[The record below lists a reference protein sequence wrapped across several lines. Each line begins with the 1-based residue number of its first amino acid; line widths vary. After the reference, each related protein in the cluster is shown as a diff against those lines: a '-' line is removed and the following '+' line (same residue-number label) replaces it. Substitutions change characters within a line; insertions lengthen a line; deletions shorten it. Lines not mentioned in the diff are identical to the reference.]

1 MMNPA
6 SSNDTSAGPGRQIR
20 AALIQFLVLVA
31 LALVPPLMI
40 YLDVQA
46 IKDSVGE
53 ISLTEVSQALCL
65 LLTVTLF
72 ARTAWQQAESR
83 GFYVLVT
90 GFFLCMLIREHDFL
104 FDLIRHG
111 AWVYPALAV
120 TLAALLM
127 ALIWRHTVIG
137 PMAAF
142 TRLQGYHQLILGLV
156 VVLVFS
162 RVFGTG
168 SPWRAVMLDEYQN
181 LYKSVIQE
189 GLELFGYLLI
199 AYGAVQMYPSK
210 PLPRWLQPV
219 APDAFD

>member
-20 AALIQFLVLVA
+20 AALIQFLVLAA
-31 LALVPPLMI
+31 LALVPPLLI

-53 ISLTEVSQALCL
+53 SSLTEVSQALCL

-83 GFYVLVT
+83 GFYVLIT

-120 TLAALLM
+120 TLAALVM

-168 SPWRAVMLDEYQN
+168 SLWRAIMLDEYQN

-199 AYGAVQMYPSK
+199 AYGTVQMTGWK
-210 PLPRWLQPV
+210 HLLRRNKT
-219 APDAFD
+219 AAAD

>member
-20 AALIQFLVLVA
+20 AALIQFLVLAA
-31 LALVPPLMI
+31 LALVPPSMV
-40 YLDVQA
+40 YLDVQTV
-46 IKDSVGE
+46 KDSVGE

-137 PMAAF
+137 PMPH
-142 TRLQGYHQLILGLV
+142 LLGC
-156 VVLVFS
+156 
-162 RVFGTG
+162 RVII
-168 SPWRAVMLDEYQN
+168 S
-181 LYKSVIQE
+181 
-189 GLELFGYLLI
+189 
-199 AYGAVQMYPSK
+199 
-210 PLPRWLQPV
+210 
-219 APDAFD
+219 

>member
-1 MMNPA
+1 MNPA
-6 SSNDTSAGPGRQIR
+6 ASNDTSAGPGRQIR
-20 AALIQFLVLVA
+20 AALIQFLVLAA
-31 LALVPPLMI
+31 LALVPPLLI

-72 ARTAWQQAESR
+72 SRTAWQQAESR

-168 SPWRAVMLDEYQN
+168 SLWRAVMLDEYQN

-199 AYGAVQMYPSK
+199 AYGTVQMTGLK
-210 PLPRWLQPV
+210 HLLRRNKT
-219 APDAFD
+219 AAAD

>member
-1 MMNPA
+1 MMNSA
-6 SSNDTSAGPGRQIR
+6 SSNDAGAGPGRQIR
-20 AALIQFLVLVA
+20 AALIQFLVLAA
-31 LALVPPLMI
+31 LALVPPLII
-40 YLDVQA
+40 YLDVQT

-53 ISLTEVSQALCL
+53 ISLTEVSQTLCL

-72 ARTAWQQAESR
+72 ASTTWQQTESR

-90 GFFLCMLIREHDFL
+90 GFFLCMLIREHDFV

-120 TLAALLM
+120 TLTALVT
-127 ALIWRHTVIG
+127 ALIWRHTVVG

-168 SPWRAVMLDEYQN
+168 SLWRAVMLDEYQN

-199 AYGAVQMYPSK
+199 AYGTVQMTDWRHLLRRNK
-210 PLPRWLQPV
+210 T
-219 APDAFD
+219 DAAN

>member
-1 MMNPA
+1 
-6 SSNDTSAGPGRQIR
+6 
-20 AALIQFLVLVA
+20 
-31 LALVPPLMI
+31 
-40 YLDVQA
+40 
-46 IKDSVGE
+46 
-53 ISLTEVSQALCL
+53 
-65 LLTVTLF
+65 
-72 ARTAWQQAESR
+72 
-83 GFYVLVT
+83 
-90 GFFLCMLIREHDFL
+90 MLIREHDFL

-168 SPWRAVMLDEYQN
+168 SLWRAVMLDEYQN

-199 AYGAVQMYPSK
+199 AYGTVQMTDWK
-210 PLPRWLQPV
+210 HLLRRNKT
-219 APDAFD
+219 AAAD